1 MKQGM
6 ERKWRFS
13 SRECRGLLVL
23 VPVVVILAWLVTEA
37 VHPRFGD
44 STRLLGDA
52 MVEENNC
59 TSDTSVVCELSPF
72 DPNTVTYEELRTLG
86 FDRRT
91 SAGIVKYRAAGKVF
105 AIPEDFAT
113 CYGVT
118 DSAYARLKPYIII
131 GEEYRLR
138 PHVAEP
144 AVGAA
149 VRDTVEC
156 LWPFDPNAL
165 GEDGFVALG
174 FTPRQ
179 ARTIINF
186 REACGGFDS
195 AEEFSRCYA
204 VSEEM
209 FGRLKNYICIAERRS
224 DSTAVGAITAITAV
238 VEQGVSLP
246 LELNGADSVSLDA
259 VPGIGGITAAVI
271 IRYRE
276 RLGGYCRKEQVL
288 ETGVVTERNWER
300 MREQIYA
307 DSCAIQKIDINFAA
321 PNAVAEHPY
330 ITPRMLRR
338 ILRNRQ
344 LKGGWS
350 TIEDMT
356 EDNTLTKEEAARLA
370 PYLHFGTAPSGH

>member
-1 MKQGM
+1 MKQGR

-72 DPNTVTYEELRTLG
+72 DPNTVTYEELRVLG

-91 SAGIVKYRAAGKVF
+91 AAGIVKYRAAGKVF

-131 GEEYRLR
+131 GEKYRLR

-144 AVGAA
+144 AVETA
-149 VRDTVEC
+149 DTVEH
-156 LWPFDPNAL
+156 LRPFDPNVL
-165 GEDGFVALG
+165 DEDGFVELG
-174 FTPRQ
+174 FTQRQ

-209 FGRLKNYICIAERRS
+209 FGRLQNYICIAESRP
-224 DSTAVGAITAITAV
+224 DSTAVSAIADV

-321 PNAVAEHPY
+321 PNTVAEHPY
-330 ITPRMLRR
+330 ITPRILRR
-338 ILRNRQ
+338 ILGNRQ

-370 PYLHFGTAPSGH
+370 PYLHFGTAPSGN

>member
-1 MKQGM
+1 MEQGR

-13 SRECRGLLVL
+13 LRECRGLLAL
-23 VPVVVILAWLVTEA
+23 VPVVAILVWLVTEA
-37 VHPRFGD
+37 VRPRFDD
-44 STRLLGDA
+44 SARLLGDA
-52 MVEENNC
+52 MVEENNR
-59 TSDTSVVCELSPF
+59 TADTSVVRELSPF
-72 DPNTVTYEELRTLG
+72 DPNTVTYEELRVLG
-86 FDRRT
+86 FDKRT
-91 SAGIVKYRAAGKVF
+91 AAGIVKYRAAGKVF

-131 GEEYRLR
+131 GEKYRLR

-144 AVGAA
+144 AVEAA
-149 VRDTVEC
+149 DTVEH
-156 LWPFDPNAL
+156 LRPFDPNVL
-165 GEDGFVALG
+165 DEDGFVELG
-174 FTPRQ
+174 FTQRQ

-186 REACGGFDS
+186 RKACGGFGS

-204 VSEEM
+204 VSDEM
-209 FGRLKNYICIAERRS
+209 FGRLQNYICIAESRP
-224 DSTAVGAITAITAV
+224 DSTAVSAIADV
-238 VEQGVSLP
+238 VEQGASLP

-259 VPGIGGITAAVI
+259 VPGIGGVTAAAI

-276 RLGGYCRKEQVL
+276 KLGGYCRKEQVL

-370 PYLHFGTAPSGH
+370 PYLHFGTAPSEN

>member
-1 MKQGM
+1 MEQGR

-13 SRECRGLLVL
+13 SRECRGLLAL
-23 VPVVVILAWLVTEA
+23 VPVVAILVWLVTEA
-37 VHPRFGD
+37 VRPRFDD
-44 STRLLGDA
+44 SARLLGDA
-52 MVEENNC
+52 MVEENSR
-59 TSDTSVVCELSPF
+59 TADTSVVRELSPF
-72 DPNTVTYEELRTLG
+72 DPNTVTYEELRVLG
-86 FDRRT
+86 FDKRT
-91 SAGIVKYRAAGKVF
+91 AAGIVKYRAAGKVF

-131 GEEYRLR
+131 GEKYRLR

-144 AVGAA
+144 AVEAA
-149 VRDTVEC
+149 DTVEH
-156 LWPFDPNAL
+156 LRPFDPNVL
-165 GEDGFVALG
+165 DEDGFVKFG
-174 FTPRQ
+174 FTQRQ

-186 REACGGFDS
+186 RKACGGFEN

-204 VSEEM
+204 VSDEM
-209 FGRLKNYICIAERRS
+209 FGRLQNYICIAESRP
-224 DSTAVGAITAITAV
+224 DSTAVSAIADV
-238 VEQGVSLP
+238 VEQGASLP

-259 VPGIGGITAAVI
+259 VPGIGGVTAAAI

-276 RLGGYCRKEQVL
+276 KLGGYCRKEQVL

-370 PYLHFGTAPSGH
+370 PYLHFGTAPSEN

>member
-1 MKQGM
+1 MEQGR

-23 VPVVVILAWLVTEA
+23 VPVVALLVWLVTEA
-37 VHPRFGD
+37 VRPRFGD
-44 STRLLGDA
+44 SARLLGDA
-52 MVEENNC
+52 MVEENNL
-59 TSDTSVVCELSPF
+59 TADTSVVRELSPF
-72 DPNTVTYEELRTLG
+72 DPNTVTYEELRVLG

-91 SAGIVKYRAAGKVF
+91 AAGIVKYRAAGKVF

-131 GEEYRLR
+131 GEKYRLR

-144 AVGAA
+144 AVETA
-149 VRDTVEC
+149 DTVEH
-156 LWPFDPNAL
+156 LRPFDPNAL

-174 FTPRQ
+174 FTQRQ

-186 REACGGFDS
+186 RESCGGFDS

-224 DSTAVGAITAITAV
+224 DSTAVSAIAAV

-321 PNAVAEHPY
+321 PNTVAEHPY

-370 PYLHFGTAPSGH
+370 PYLHFGTAPSGN